1 MRELDKIEELVRYSK
16 QRVFT
21 RAEVFRMIELAKGW
35 TPKTD
40 KTKEPN
46 VIVLK
51 DSLKDIFKND

>member
-21 RAEVFRMIELAKGW
+21 RAEVFRMIELAKDW

-40 KTKEPN
+40 KTKAHN

-51 DSLKDIFKND
+51 DKFKND